1 MTTAVPASWFVRQI
15 LSWYDQHGRHDLPW
29 KLPVCPYRIWV
40 SEIMLQQTQVAT
52 VIDYFNRFMK
62 RFPTLVSLAK
72 ASEDD
77 VLAHW
82 AGLGYYARAR
92 NLHKAAQQLIAHH
105 NGIFPRTVD
114 GLQTLP
120 GIGPSTAAAIV
131 AQAFDQRA
139 TILDGNVKRILSR
152 FFCVAG
158 AINQTETLNTL
169 WDYADRLTPKNRVA
183 DYTQAIMDIGAT
195 LCTKSKP
202 ACSTCPVQRKCQAF
216 ATGQQLQFPV
226 PKAST
231 PKPSRK
237 ITFLCLH
244 YQDKLLFEKRPASG
258 IWGGLYSLLEFADPS
273 FLKNWCESLTLT
285 FSPQHYQRVGP
296 SLHTFTHFQ
305 LEYETY
311 FLNCSKKPNF
321 KKTQQFQWVPI
332 KELSTI
338 GLPAPIRKVVSK
350 YIAQ

>member
-1 MTTAVPASWFVRQI
+1 MTTVVPASWFVRQI
-15 LSWYDQHGRHDLPW
+15 LSWYDKHGRHDLPW
-29 KLPVCPYRIWV
+29 KQPICPYRIWV

-62 RFPTLVSLAK
+62 RFPTLLSLAK

-77 VLAHW
+77 VLTHW

-92 NLHKAAQQLIAHH
+92 NLHKTAQQLIENHK
-105 NGIFPRTVD
+105 GIFPSSVEE
-114 GLQTLP
+114 LQTLP

-152 FFCVAG
+152 FFCVTG
-158 AINQTETLNTL
+158 AINQPQTLNAL
-169 WDYADRLTPKNRVA
+169 WDYADRLTPKLRVA

-202 ACSTCPVQRKCQAF
+202 ACSICPVQSKCQAF
-216 ATGQQLQFPV
+216 ATGQQLKFPV
-226 PKAST
+226 PKAVT
-231 PKPSRK
+231 PKPLRK
-237 ITFLCLH
+237 VTFLCLH
-244 YQDKLLFEKRPASG
+244 YQDMLMFEKRPASG
-258 IWGGLYSLLEFADPS
+258 IWGGLYSLLEFADPEL
-273 FLKNWCESLTLT
+273 LKNWCESLKLSFT
-285 FSPQHYQRVGP
+285 PRHYQVMGP
-296 SLHTFTHFQ
+296 SIHTFTHFQ

-311 FLNCSKKPNF
+311 FLSCKKKPSLN
-321 KKTQQFQWVPI
+321 KMQSLQWIPI
-332 KELSTI
+332 EELTSI

-350 YIAQ
+350 YIAP